1 MKKIIFYSLIA
12 IFVGLCVLFNFYDLD
27 ISIYLTKYYSGFYEF
42 FDDFGEMPIYMGP
55 IFFGA
60 TFFFLMKQ
68 KYQKAMCLSI
78 TFIAYLIASIK
89 VFYNKEYSLGVD
101 NILISLLITLVL
113 SCLTIYLFS
122 KVKKETLENIKDLAL
137 LGIITSIVSL
147 VCVEV
152 IKCSWGRVRFRD
164 LGSDYSEFT
173 RLFHINGLTGHKS
186 FPSGHTNAG
195 TSILLIALL
204 IPRFSDKKWLKCLVT
219 SLCFVYIAILAV
231 SRIVVSAHYAS
242 DVLVGFVVGFTTI
255 CVTYHVLKRKGVL
268 NVASNKCYLTIWS
281 KSII

>member
-1 MKKIIFYSLIA
+1 MKKIIFYGLIA
-12 IFVGLCVLFNFYDLD
+12 IFIGLCVLFNFYDLD
-27 ISIYLTKYYSGFYEF
+27 ISIYLTKYYNGFYEF
-42 FDDFGEMPIYMGP
+42 FDDFGEMPIYIGP

-60 TFFFLMKQ
+60 TFFFLMKT
-68 KYQKAMCLSI
+68 KSQKALCLLI

-89 VFYNKEYSLGVD
+89 VFHNKEYSLEIT
-101 NILISLLITLVL
+101 NIVISLLISLGL
-113 SCLTIYLFS
+113 SLLTIYLFS
-122 KVKKETLENIKDLAL
+122 KIKRETLENIKDLAL
-137 LGIITSIVSL
+137 LWIITSVASL

-152 IKCSWGRVRFRD
+152 IKYSWGRVRFRD
-164 LGSDYSEFT
+164 LSSDYSEFT

-195 TSILLIALL
+195 TSILLFALL
-204 IPRFSDKKWLKCLVT
+204 IPRFSGKKWLKYLVA
-219 SLCFVYIAILAV
+219 SLCFIYIAILAV

-268 NVASNKCYLTIWS
+268 NVASNKC
-281 KSII
+281 